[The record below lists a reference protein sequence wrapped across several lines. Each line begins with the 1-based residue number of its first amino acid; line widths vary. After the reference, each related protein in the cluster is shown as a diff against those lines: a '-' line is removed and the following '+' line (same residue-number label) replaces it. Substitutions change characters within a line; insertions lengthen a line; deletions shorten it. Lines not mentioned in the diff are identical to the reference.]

1 MLHRGLAVFLGLH
14 GFAHLVGFLGSWKLG
29 DFADAPY
36 TTLIVNGA
44 FDVGDAGIRVVGVL
58 WLVATAAFVVA
69 AVALWQER
77 PTAVRIV
84 LAATA
89 FSLAI
94 CIIGLPAGIIGV
106 GIDMAILLALA
117 TLAVAR
123 PAVLRT
129 AIR

>member
-1 MLHRGLAVFLGLH
+1 MLRRALAVILGLH
-14 GFAHLVGFLGSWKLG
+14 GFAHVVGFLGSWKLG

-44 FDVGDAGIRVVGVL
+44 FDVGDAGIRIVGVL
-58 WLVATAAFVVA
+58 WFAAAVALVVA

-77 PTAVRIV
+77 PTAVRIM

-89 FSLAI
+89 FSLLI
-94 CIIGLPAGIIGV
+94 CMIGLPAGIIGLGV
-106 GIDMAILLALA
+106 DVAILLALA

-123 PAVLRT
+123 PAVWRT

>member
-1 MLHRGLAVFLGLH
+1 MMPRWSAMPMPTARATWLG
-14 GFAHLVGFLGSWKLG
+14 A
-29 DFADAPY
+29 ADGPY
-36 TTLIVNGA
+36 TTFIVNGA
-44 FDVGDAGIRVVGVL
+44 LDVGDAGIRIVGVL
-58 WLVATAAFVVA
+58 WLVAAAAFAVA

-84 LAATA
+84 LAATG
-89 FSLAI
+89 FSLLI

-106 GIDMAILLALA
+106 GVDVAILLALA

-123 PAVLRT
+123 PAVWRT